1 MLWIVAVGLTSGL
14 SAQTAAP
21 VGGVSDIKSPITYLW
36 EEDGVEKN
44 DMHIARSSIDTHW
57 ITCASKPSMKSNTR
71 QWAE

>member
-1 MLWIVAVGLTSGL
+1 VLWIVAAGLTSGR

-21 VGGVSDIKSPITYLW
+21 AGGVSDIKFPITYLW

-44 DMHIARSSIDTHW
+44 DVHIARSSNDTYR
-57 ITCASKPSMKSNTR
+57 ITCASGPTMKPSTL